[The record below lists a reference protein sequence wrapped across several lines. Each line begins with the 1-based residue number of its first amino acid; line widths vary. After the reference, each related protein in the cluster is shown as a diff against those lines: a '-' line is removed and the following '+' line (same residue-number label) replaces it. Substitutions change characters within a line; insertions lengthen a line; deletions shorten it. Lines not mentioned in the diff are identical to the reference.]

1 MLKPFIAAAVAAIA
15 ACANAPAAQT
25 IAASDGSAAV
35 GRMYHYTR
43 SNQDGSIPEQIYQY
57 RASATRIEVGK
68 QVSPC
73 TNSAYV
79 TAAFDPE
86 RGHGVEFVGGRLA
99 RDLSQEAFAW
109 LTYDEGSL
117 RARIPAM
124 ELDQGVAIAGAP
136 FVVYDFDL
144 ADLNARFAGAAPA
157 REDFR
162 FAVSLIWIEDGS
174 DSIFRDLGWAEARFT
189 RAEMHLGREALRYD
203 VDGGLNGQLWLD
215 AREGHVLE
223 ARFAEPNHAEY
234 DDFRLVLQSVTDDG
248 ETAWRE
254 ARAAHWRDCP

>member
-99 RDLSQEAFAW
+99 RDLSPIRRLRFRSRRPERA
-109 LTYDEGSL
+109 LCRR
-117 RARIPAM
+117 RARARGFPLRRFPD
-124 ELDQGVAIAGAP
+124 LDRGRQ
-136 FVVYDFDL
+136 
-144 ADLNARFAGAAPA
+144 RQ
-157 REDFR
+157 
-162 FAVSLIWIEDGS
+162 
-174 DSIFRDLGWAEARFT
+174 
-189 RAEMHLGREALRYD
+189 HL
-203 VDGGLNGQLWLD
+203 
-215 AREGHVLE
+215 
-223 ARFAEPNHAEY
+223 P
-234 DDFRLVLQSVTDDG
+234 
-248 ETAWRE
+248 
-254 ARAAHWRDCP
+254 